1 MNVQNKKRLVKD
13 ISNIIKDPLTEQG
26 IYYIHDEENMLE
38 GYAMII
44 GPEDSIYEY
53 GYYLFKFN
61 FTVNYPYEPPKLTF
75 YCFDRETR
83 FYPNLYRC
91 GKVCLSILNTWKG
104 ESWTSCQNIK
114 SILLT
119 IASVMDKKPFLH
131 EPGVKETNKEF
142 DQYHEIVKYKNFY
155 ILEGLISQSIEL
167 NGPLYS
173 FYSIMK
179 NEFLKNYEKIMKKLE
194 KLEQSEYNNKELEI
208 NFYRNM
214 RGNINYTNVK
224 DLLKDVYYILNNK

>member
-1 MNVQNKKRLVKD
+1 MNIQNKKRLVKD
-13 ISNIIKDPLTEQG
+13 IGNIIKDPLTEQG

-83 FYPNLYRC
+83 FHPNLYRC

-119 IASVMDKKPFLH
+119 IASIMDKTPFLH
-131 EPGVKETNKEF
+131 EPGVKETHREF
-142 DQYHEIVKYKNFY
+142 KDYHEVVKYKNFY

-167 NGPLYS
+167 RGPLYS

-179 NEFLKNYEKIMKKLE
+179 KEFLKNYEKIIKRIE
-194 KLEQSEYNNKELEI
+194 KLEQGEYNNKEI
-208 NFYRNM
+208 VIKFYRNM
-214 RGNINYTNVK
+214 RGNINYTNIK

>member
-13 ISNIIKDPLTEQG
+13 IGNIIKDPLTEQG

-44 GPEDSIYEY
+44 GPEDTIYEY

-61 FTVNYPYEPPKLTF
+61 FTVNYPYEPPKLKF

-83 FYPNLYRC
+83 FHPNLYRC

-131 EPGVKETNKEF
+131 EPGVKETHKEF

-179 NEFLKNYEKIMKKLE
+179 NEFLKNYEKINKKLE

>member
-13 ISNIIKDPLTEQG
+13 ISNIIKAPLTDQG

-83 FYPNLYRC
+83 FHPNLYRC

-119 IASVMDKKPFLH
+119 IVSIMDKEPFLH

-142 DQYHEIVKYKNFY
+142 NKYHEIVKYKNFY

-179 NEFLKNYEKIMKKLE
+179 NEFLKNYEKINKKLE

-214 RGNINYTNVK
+214 KGNINYTNVK
-224 DLLKDVYYILNNK
+224 DLLNDVYYILNNK